1 MRTRRSFLAT
11 SSRTPSSVPL
21 RPILLASATASEY
34 SSIGCSPVLPTI
46 STTSCAPLAFSS
58 ATSCASSWSTWAALS
73 VPVRSVT
80 CRASCGT
87 AAASSGS
94 RRRITSVHRGRGRW
108 RTGAEIHPGRGGD
121 GLLVVHAE
129 VRLDLVAEHLGGHVV
144 GEGADHRVVLL
155 HRLHVAVAR
164 HGDAVLGAF
173 QLRLQVLE
181 QAVGLQ
187 LRIVFADHHQP
198 RQRAAQLALCG

>member
-87 AAASSGS
+87 AACSAAGRHSSNASSGS
-94 RRRITSVHRGRGRW
+94 RRRITSVRRGRGRW

-198 RQRAAQLALCG
+198 